1 MKKLKTKIEQLIEL
15 QNNHCK
21 GILLDPKD
29 IKGSLK
35 KAYDQSKFNSN
46 ISDKTSDNSL
56 NNTNPEG

>member
-15 QNNHCK
+15 QNNHYK